1 MWQRLTEDRTEFG
14 QVVAR
19 ALQRQLD
26 ILEQFEVANLALYRE
41 LDALVADTAMGFP
54 DDQVIAAAGQLRRH
68 VERIRRRDL
77 DPDFGSQ
84 CGEVGSRHLDRQV
97 DSCKRHGIIDPP
109 LELDRCA
116 GNLAGQRNRETHAR
130 KQISQ
135 RPGLSGQRH
144 GLPV

>member
-1 MWQRLTEDRTEFG
+1 
-14 QVVAR
+14 
-19 ALQRQLD
+19 
-26 ILEQFEVANLALYRE
+26 
-41 LDALVADTAMGFP
+41 MGFP

-77 DPDFGSQ
+77 DPDFGNQ

-97 DSCKRHGIIDPP
+97 DSCKRHGIIDLA

-116 GNLAGQRNRETHAR
+116 GNLTGQRDRETRAR